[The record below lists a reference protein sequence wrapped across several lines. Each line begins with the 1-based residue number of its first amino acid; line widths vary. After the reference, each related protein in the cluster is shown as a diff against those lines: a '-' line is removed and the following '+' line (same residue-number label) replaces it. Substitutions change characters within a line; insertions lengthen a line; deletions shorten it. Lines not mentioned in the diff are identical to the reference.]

1 MSYIR
6 SSDNEKARK
15 SVFTYHQLS
24 IQLPCWSHVIIHF
37 LSPHILI
44 LNSSMLHPKECS
56 WNMLLIRPWIRT
68 YEIWTIY
75 SELIFQY
82 FHASY
87 KPYTSER
94 TIIFFIS
101 LSSHTIRGHSIL
113 FPFVPQV
120 CSKINLKNM
129 FFSEHVSQESLIAVA
144 VGCVLTI
151 LLLILI
157 IIYVVK
163 ANKCCGGCCCSDSE
177 GYKDRNIHQKELF
190 KPSDHDR

>member
-68 YEIWTIY
+68 YEIWTMY
-75 SELIFQY
+75 SQFIFQY

-94 TIIFFIS
+94 TMIFFIS
-101 LSSHTIRGHSIL
+101 LSSHTIRGYSIL

-129 FFSEHVSQESLIAVA
+129 FFSRACVARIFDSCCRGMCPHNLTSDFDHHLCSKSQ
-144 VGCVLTI
+144 
-151 LLLILI
+151 
-157 IIYVVK
+157 
-163 ANKCCGGCCCSDSE
+163 
-177 GYKDRNIHQKELF
+177 
-190 KPSDHDR
+190 